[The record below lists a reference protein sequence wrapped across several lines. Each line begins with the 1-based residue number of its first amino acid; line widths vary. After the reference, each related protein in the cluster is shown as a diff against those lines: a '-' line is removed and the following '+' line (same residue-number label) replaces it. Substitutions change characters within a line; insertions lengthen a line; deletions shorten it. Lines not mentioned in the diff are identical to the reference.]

1 MCICT
6 HTLTLLL
13 NGHSRFIRF
22 MKNYKNPNLTIS
34 FSAERSIEDE
44 IDRQSNSDIST
55 VVISYV
61 IMFVYISLALGHINK
76 CRRLLVRSWTSA
88 DLLECTLSCHKGEG
102 DL

>member
-1 MCICT
+1 
-6 HTLTLLL
+6 
-13 NGHSRFIRF
+13 

-61 IMFVYISLALGHINK
+61 IMFVYISLALGHINS

-88 DLLECTLSCHKGEG
+88 DLECTLSCHKGEG